1 MKRLSPLPDGPS
13 ARRRGVTLM
22 EILMSIMIMGIAVS
36 SVGLLFPLSVLQ
48 TIKATHLTNATELR
62 YNVESLFPLRRG
74 ILGSVPPTSATDT
87 AMLPAYKALAPGQE
101 RKAIVDPLG
110 YRQYQADGLTGYV
123 RKFGGGQTDALLR
136 THGGFG
142 SFASAEFFSTLPDS
156 YEYITDDVVVNVNLN
171 TPVAGESEIELDTQT
186 VGDIDAGASR
196 VVLFDGTGK
205 RSVTLPIKTA
215 AGRILTLK
223 GNPPAG
229 LTSLNPM
236 TVETARVETEDR
248 RYTWMLTVRKNGD
261 DQSHVTVVVFVNRT
275 FATDDEKFYNARFV
289 RNQTEVRLTLNA
301 TERDNIN
308 LKKGGFIFDV
318 QNAHWYRVVDL
329 SDDKSIL
336 TLERPAQA
344 SSSSG
349 KVAVMNSV
357 VEVFPIGTHGP
368 Y

>member
-1 MKRLSPLPDGPS
+1 MKRLSPLPEGSS

-62 YNVESLFPLRRG
+62 YNVESLFPLRPG

-87 AMLPAYKALAPGQE
+87 VNLPAYKALALGQE

-142 SFASAEFFSTLPDS
+142 SFAWAEFFSTLPDS
-156 YEYITDDVVVNVNLN
+156 YDYITDDVVVNV
-171 TPVAGESEIELDTQT
+171 TPDSPVAGESEIELDTQT

-196 VVLFDGTGK
+196 VVLFDGTGN
-205 RSVTLPIKTA
+205 RSVTLPVKTA
-215 AGRILTLK
+215 SGTVLTLK
-223 GNPPAG
+223 ANPPTG
-229 LTSLNPM
+229 M
-236 TVETARVETEDR
+236 TIETARVETQDR
-248 RYTWMLTVRKNGD
+248 RYTWMLTVRRNSD

-289 RNQTEVRLTLNA
+289 RNQTTVKLTLNA
-301 TERDNIN
+301 TERENIN

-318 QNAHWYRVVDL
+318 QNAQWYRVIDL

-349 KVAVMNSV
+349 KVAVMSSV